1 MSHPVSQWSEEE
13 EREYVLD
20 LLRRR
25 NILREKDNV
34 IYCHKAFIINSILK
48 RI

>member
-1 MSHPVSQWSEEE
+1 MSHPVSQWTEKE

-25 NILREKDNV
+25 NILRETNKRRLGEIFKD
-34 IYCHKAFIINSILK
+34 Y
-48 RI
+48 R